1 MYENIENLALFL
13 SVIVATLL
21 GLITVVF
28 IFWAQAGAR
37 IPEWVKDNLKKNP
50 FIVGFFGI
58 LSAIGVILIMISF
71 FIMYKASVSQAEDW
85 KFFYFQLLIIGFPIF
100 ITLMVIFFYTLIY
113 KLSKK

>member
-1 MYENIENLALFL
+1 MYENIENLAIFL
-13 SVIVATLL
+13 SAIVAILL
-21 GLITVVF
+21 GFITVVF

-50 FIVGFFGI
+50 SVVWFFGI
-58 LSAIGVILIMISF
+58 LSAIGVLLIILCF

-100 ITLMVIFFYTLIY
+100 ITLMVIFFYTLVY